1 MFKVVSNTKSQSH
14 LSPSYV
20 HLSFLP
26 NKNSSIAR
34 FCCKS
39 RFCWMGQLL
48 RILVKMTL
56 KRSYLGDGIWIFFI
70 HGKAAA
76 FSLLLPLPTKI
87 ENFIQIQIWFWFNKK
102 GNIFRIKESHSMHF
116 FCTLKPHKKLVHIS
130 LYNLTKSH
138 FCHWFNNSKKWP
150 NIRNK
155 WTFAIIHSWKN
166 LVRK

>member
-1 MFKVVSNTKSQSH
+1 MV
-14 LSPSYV
+14 
-20 HLSFLP
+20 
-26 NKNSSIAR
+26 
-34 FCCKS
+34 
-39 RFCWMGQLL
+39 GQLL
-48 RILVKMTL
+48 RILLKMTL